1 MFMKCVEVFK
11 QEGEEMLEGAT
22 PYLIGFVAGFAV
34 CYAIGILRFD
44 GTLFA
49 GHQKKTF
56 TSQQD
61 DCISNEQIQQRL
73 EHFRSRVQSGQVS
86 EDIH

>member
-22 PYLIGFVAGFAV
+22 PYLIVFVAGFAV

-56 TSQQD
+56 SIHQD
-61 DCISNEQIQQRL
+61 DCISDARVQQRL
-73 EHFRSRVQSGQVS
+73 EWLRYCIKTGRVS